1 MCKCIYLVFTF
12 FIFDTLKKNHEGM
25 KALVLLTIA
34 LKSLT
39 SQQRSSPS
47 MTVFLQNVKKKEE
60 KEEKQ

>member
-1 MCKCIYLVFTF
+1 
-12 FIFDTLKKNHEGM
+12 M